1 MQKSW
6 VQEFVPVELWGWG
19 TLPSLCMDVFTDP
32 EALWT
37 PPLRGFYGGLIMQ
50 LWSNVITGDSISSLS
65 SFPQGGGW
73 CWISKLLII
82 LDLSGNQVPF
92 RSFVGATKS
101 HLVRTKDTRINLES
115 GNSKKFR
122 NSVSKTRVEEQLF
135 EQTRENTFKYPFLPL
150 DGVLNSKIISVSLKC
165 LQHVPRV
172 LRQGWMPKLWG
183 VHEGNESL
191 WEEQGE
197 GVSGA
202 WTW

>member
-1 MQKSW
+1 ME
-6 VQEFVPVELWGWG
+6 V
-19 TLPSLCMDVFTDP
+19 SLCSCDQMLSLETPSPVFLLFP
-32 EALWT
+32 EGVDDAE
-37 PPLRGFYGGLIMQ
+37 
-50 LWSNVITGDSISSLS
+50 SS
-65 SFPQGGGW
+65 
-73 CWISKLLII
+73 KRLII

-101 HLVRTKDTRINLES
+101 HLVRTKDTRITLES
-115 GNSKKFR
+115 GNSKGFR

-183 VHEGNESL
+183 VHEGNERL

-197 GVSGA
+197 GVSGV
-202 WTW
+202 WTWYPHARVLIPTLPPLGCGPLVDYLISLLLSLPISNLSIVNNT